1 MAGARICILLVL
13 SWLPAAVG
21 PAPASPAEHAP
32 IRGITRPDT
41 LRAFA
46 PRGSWN
52 GRLPWSRGD
61 RFLRRDDPRAT
72 QYDRRVGLGEI
83 VRPSGGARLAGGP
96 VADPNLWGADGN
108 VVGIARSGNTLYIAG
123 SFRSVGENS
132 GGFVPVDA
140 RTGDVLRPLPKV
152 AGSVDVIAPDGSGG
166 WYIGG
171 EFTAVGGKPRY
182 CLAEIRA
189 DGSVSDW
196 DPSVTGSPGYND
208 PPQVSAIAVD
218 GNRVYVGG
226 GFREIGGLP
235 RLNLGCVDAR
245 TGAVLDWKADTHVGA
260 WVYAL
265 ACHDSTVFIGGFFSS
280 VGGQPRSNLAAVGAT
295 TGAVTP
301 WTADASAS
309 VWALLV
315 RGDTLWAAGEF
326 GWIAGGPRSML
337 AAIDIQT
344 AQLLSFDAHAD

>member
-96 VADPNLWGADGN
+96 VANPNLWGANGN

-132 GGFVPVDA
+132 GGFVPIDA
-140 RTGDVLRPLPKV
+140 RTGEELRPLPKV
-152 AGSVDVIAPDGSGG
+152 AGSVGVMVPDGTGG

-171 EFTAVGGKPRY
+171 EFTAVGGRPRS
-182 CLAEIRA
+182 CLAQIGA
-189 DGSVSDW
+189 DGSVTNW
-196 DPSVTGSPGYND
+196 NPGVTGSPGYID
-208 PPQVSAIAVD
+208 PPAVSAIAVWGD
-218 GNRVYVGG
+218 RIFVGG
-226 GFREIGGLP
+226 
-235 RLNLGCVDAR
+235 
-245 TGAVLDWKADTHVGA
+245 
-260 WVYAL
+260 
-265 ACHDSTVFIGGFFSS
+265 
-280 VGGQPRSNLAAVGAT
+280 
-295 TGAVTP
+295 
-301 WTADASAS
+301 
-309 VWALLV
+309 
-315 RGDTLWAAGEF
+315 
-326 GWIAGGPRSML
+326 
-337 AAIDIQT
+337 
-344 AQLLSFDAHAD
+344 